1 MALSDRILIL
11 AWAPSRFWI
20 RQKWNAKTFIL
31 AVIRSA
37 KMKVFASN
45 AIAGEL
51 NIIYYFS
58 AFSKKSRT

>member
-1 MALSDRILIL
+1 MLGRHRVFGSVGNR
-11 AWAPSRFWI
+11 
-20 RQKWNAKTFIL
+20 NAKTFVL

-37 KMKVFASN
+37 KMKVFAGN